1 MKKMQ
6 LSASMLS
13 DLKYILLRT
22 QKLLRQFSRS
32 YGDEESLEIEKAIR
46 EQQSCYNTIHEK
58 ISGKKRK
65 ISETHSFASIQ
76 IRVATLEHQV
86 FLLQNVTKD
95 ITSIANIQNLERED
109 AIEIHFRLSSI
120 IDIIGEIRTIEI
132 MKKGR
137 PAGRKPYG
145 KEWCPILA
153 KWVLS
158 SEPTRNVNQDVIE
171 GNEKIDIMTSA
182 VELDSTEKLIICEF
196 ENI

>member
-1 MKKMQ
+1 MEKMQ

-13 DLKYILLRT
+13 ELKNILLRT
-22 QKLLRQFSRS
+22 QKLVKQFSRS

-46 EQQSCYNTIHEK
+46 GQQSCYNAIHEK

-65 ISETHSFASIQ
+65 IFETHSFASIQ

-95 ITSIANIQNLERED
+95 IDNIGNIQNLERED
-109 AIEIHFRLSSI
+109 AIEIHFRLSCI

-132 MKKGR
+132 KKKGR
-137 PAGRKPYG
+137 PAGRKPHG

-153 KWVLS
+153 KWVVS
-158 SEPTRNVNQDVIE
+158 SDDSPTKKQKVIE
-171 GNEKIDIMTSA
+171 EKTDNITAI
-182 VELDSTEKLIICEF
+182 VELDPTEKLIICEL

>member
-1 MKKMQ
+1 MQ

-22 QKLLRQFSRS
+22 QKLLKQFSRS

-46 EQQSCYNTIHEK
+46 EQQSCYNTIHER

-65 ISETHSFASIQ
+65 ISETHSFSSIQ

-95 ITSIANIQNLERED
+95 IDNIGNIQNLERED
-109 AIEIHFRLSSI
+109 AIEIHFRLSCI

-132 MKKGR
+132 KKKGR

-153 KWVLS
+153 KWVDET
-158 SEPTRNVNQDVIE
+158 EPTQNANQNVIE
-171 GNEKIDIMTSA
+171 DHKKADNMTPF
-182 VELDSTEKLIICEF
+182 VELDPTEKLIISEF